1 MRRRELLEGLALG
14 AGGLSV
20 TGLAGTS
27 TASPAREGD
36 RGDWRG
42 LRVGVA
48 TYSLR
53 ELSLEDAIA
62 AIRRVDLAYA
72 SIKSFHLPLESDP
85 EQRQGVA
92 AQFQA
97 AGIAPLSCGNITL
110 KNDPADVRR
119 AFEYARDAGIPT
131 IVCAPDPGALPL
143 LDGMVKQFDLRIAI
157 HNHGPE
163 DEHFPSPYAVWDA
176 VGSYDE
182 RIGLCIDVGH
192 TARAGVDPA
201 ESIRRCRGRLYDL
214 HLKDLDTT
222 APEGRSVEMGRG
234 VLDVGAILEA
244 LLEVGYPHLVSFE
257 YEKDPEDPLP
267 GLAESVGYVKGVLR
281 GIA

>member
-1 MRRRELLEGLALG
+1 MKRRKLLEGLALG
-14 AGGLSV
+14 AGGLSA
-20 TGLAGTS
+20 TGLSGAPSLAHAG
-27 TASPAREGD
+27 EED
-36 RGDWRG
+36 RAWGG
-42 LRVGVA
+42 LRIGVA

-53 ELSLEDAIA
+53 ELPLADAIS
-62 AIRRVDLAYA
+62 AIRRVDLGYA
-72 SIKSFHLPLESDP
+72 SIKSFHLPLESTP
-85 EQRQGVA
+85 QQRRQVV

-97 AGIAPLSCGNITL
+97 AGITPLSCGNVTM

-131 IVCAPDPGALPL
+131 IVCAPDPGSMPL
-143 LDGMVKQFDLRIAI
+143 LDEMVREFDIRLAI

-163 DEHFPSPYAVWDA
+163 DDHFPSPYAVREA
-176 VGSYDE
+176 VEGYDS

-201 ESIRRCRGRLYDL
+201 EAIRRCRDRLHDV

-222 APEGRSVEMGRG
+222 AREGRSVEMGRG

-244 LLEVGYPHLVSFE
+244 LLEIGYPHLVSFE

-267 GLAESVGYVKGVLR
+267 GLAESVGYVRGVLR
-281 GIA
+281 GLA